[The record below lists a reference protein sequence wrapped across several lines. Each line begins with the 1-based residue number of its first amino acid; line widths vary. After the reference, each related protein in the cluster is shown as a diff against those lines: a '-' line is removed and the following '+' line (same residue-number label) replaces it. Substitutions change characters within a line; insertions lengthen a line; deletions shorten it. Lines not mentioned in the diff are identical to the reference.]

1 MRLIQCLT
9 AIWLLLSSPATLA
22 ADLVSFPSLDGSLT
36 GGSPTEL
43 RGLLIKPEG
52 SGPFPAVVALHG
64 CGSLFDKQ
72 GNLKARESAWGQLLT
87 SKGYAILFPDSFG
100 PRGVSSDCEGA
111 HVRAWAERSFDAYG
125 ALRYLQAQRYVI
137 GDHIGLMGWSHG
149 GGTTM
154 FVIAPRNVARP
165 TDLPEGDF
173 RAAVAFFPL
182 GVRFWGTIGRRRYRF
197 CSKSA
202 CKMTRFPPSHA

>member
-9 AIWLLLSSPATLA
+9 AIWLLLSSRATLA

-64 CGSLFDKQ
+64 CGGLFDKQ

-87 SKGYAILFPDSFG
+87 SNRLLKKS
-100 PRGVSSDCEGA
+100 PR
-111 HVRAWAERSFDAYG
+111 
-125 ALRYLQAQRYVI
+125 LRDQI
-137 GDHIGLMGWSHG
+137 
-149 GGTTM
+149 
-154 FVIAPRNVARP
+154 
-165 TDLPEGDF
+165 
-173 RAAVAFFPL
+173 
-182 GVRFWGTIGRRRYRF
+182 IGRGF
-197 CSKSA
+197 FHSWLGCAADS
-202 CKMTRFPPSHA
+202 